1 MKVANSLSSFGATA
15 SENSSENSQA
25 ITRRMSLIRERRCG
39 RCKSLNFVRFV
50 DEKYDGSKEEIE
62 IDTIWKERERERK
75 REIAE
80 DLRDRSFR
88 VEQVAYCSPSGRKTK
103 FDQIL
108 LRSHKT
114 DHRLPDVLGYGADK

>member
-1 MKVANSLSSFGATA
+1 
-15 SENSSENSQA
+15 
-25 ITRRMSLIRERRCG
+25 MSLIRERRCG

-50 DEKYDGSKEEIE
+50 DEKGNRDRYNI
-62 IDTIWKERERERK
+62 ERERK
-75 REIAE
+75 REKEREIAE

>member
-25 ITRRMSLIRERRCG
+25 ITRRMRLIRERRCG
-39 RCKSLNFVRFV
+39 RCKSLNFVRFI
-50 DEKYDGSKEEIE
+50 DEKYD
-62 IDTIWKERERERK
+62 
-75 REIAE
+75 E